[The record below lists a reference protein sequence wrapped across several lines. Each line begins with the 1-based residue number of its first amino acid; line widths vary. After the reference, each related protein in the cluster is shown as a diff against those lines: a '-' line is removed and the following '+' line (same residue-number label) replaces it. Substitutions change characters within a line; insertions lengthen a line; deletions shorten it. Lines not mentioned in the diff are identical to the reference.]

1 MIEWCKNNLISIIS
15 QLKWSNMNSVQN
27 AKETMQN
34 TFVLLIKLNVNYVVY
49 SYNFQIP
56 QTFTRSER
64 LELY

>member
-1 MIEWCKNNLISIIS
+1 
-15 QLKWSNMNSVQN
+15 MNSVQN